1 MRTRLSLLAGMLL
14 LIFSTGFA
22 GPEDFQ
28 IDVKEHVLENGMTI
42 LVLENSSAPTFS
54 AIIRFNTGS
63 ADEMPGITG
72 ISHLLEH
79 MMFKGTRIFGTSDCE
94 AEIPIMKKID
104 SLAELMIKE
113 QVKLQNPLNLQDS
126 TRYNELRQ
134 QIADL
139 QTEQKQ
145 YVIKDELW
153 STYLKH
159 GGTSLNASTGNDGTN
174 YYVSLPKN
182 KLEMW
187 AFMEADRMQ
196 NIILREFYSERD
208 VVMEERRLRTENEPT
223 GKLNEALNATMFWAS
238 PYKWP
243 VVGWMSDLRNIM
255 REDAE
260 EYFRIQYAPG
270 NAVAAVVG
278 DVKAEEVFEL
288 CEKYFGKIP
297 AQPMPPPIVSYDAQQ
312 EGERRIEIEHE
323 SNPRAYIAWNT
334 PQLGNPDVA
343 ALEFA
348 ASILSR
354 GRTSRFYIN
363 IKERK
368 LGNVYAYV
376 SSGRLPDAFFC
387 SVTPLGDHTIQ
398 ELENAIYEEIDRL
411 KTEPISEWELQKF
424 RNQMDVSLVRSLN
437 SNMGMARRLSSSKIL
452 TGDWSYFI
460 KEYEEIKKVT
470 PADILRVVN
479 KYLVKKNR
487 TVVYIT
493 QVKPESRAEEEPESY
508 SGGDL

>member
-1 MRTRLSLLAGMLL
+1 
-14 LIFSTGFA
+14 
-22 GPEDFQ
+22 
-28 IDVKEHVLENGMTI
+28 
-42 LVLENSSAPTFS
+42 
-54 AIIRFNTGS
+54 
-63 ADEMPGITG
+63 
-72 ISHLLEH
+72 
-79 MMFKGTRIFGTSDCE
+79 
-94 AEIPIMKKID
+94 
-104 SLAELMIKE
+104 
-113 QVKLQNPLNLQDS
+113 
-126 TRYNELRQ
+126 
-134 QIADL
+134 
-139 QTEQKQ
+139 
-145 YVIKDELW
+145 
-153 STYLKH
+153 
-159 GGTSLNASTGNDGTN
+159 
-174 YYVSLPKN
+174 
-182 KLEMW
+182 
-187 AFMEADRMQ
+187 MQ